1 MSAMTAATDVA
12 PSSEQLFTRGGP
24 NVPDNRGLSMVG
36 GLEEVVG
43 GAGVLQ
49 RGDRRAAT
57 AAAATAAAACCCQSL
72 SRFGC
77 M

>member
-36 GLEEVVG
+36 GLGEALG
-43 GAGVLQ
+43 AAGVQQ
-49 RGDRRAAT
+49 RGDRGAAV
-57 AAAATAAAACCCQSL
+57 AALPLVLPQPHSP
-72 SRFGC
+72 
-77 M
+77 